1 VVLSLMIVAYFV
13 MRTRKPINPRV
24 ALLNPTTTWPLATVI
39 GAVVAAVVVFVAAGV
54 LSDDPLTAV
63 AGAGVVGFLVLLA
76 GRTKVGTRVVYDRGG
91 SFMPPGAVLAAGG
104 SFALLFFAFT
114 R

>member
-1 VVLSLMIVAYFV
+1 
-13 MRTRKPINPRV
+13 MRTRKPIAPRV
-24 ALLNPTTTWPLATVI
+24 ALINPTTTWPLATVI
-39 GAVVAAVVVFVAAGV
+39 GAIVAGVIVFVMAGV

-63 AGAGVVGFLVLLA
+63 LMAGVVGFLILVA

-91 SFMPPGAVLAAGG
+91 SFMPPGAVVTAGVL
-104 SFALLFFAFT
+104 FAVLFFAFT